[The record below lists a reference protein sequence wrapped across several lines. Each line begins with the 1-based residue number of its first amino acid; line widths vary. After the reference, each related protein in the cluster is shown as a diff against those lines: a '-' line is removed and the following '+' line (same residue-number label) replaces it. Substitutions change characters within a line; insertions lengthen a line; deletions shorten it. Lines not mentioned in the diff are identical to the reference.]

1 MSKKAQKILHKLFFK
16 TCFSAWTKSRQ
27 KQIPFFLQPAI
38 PPNLLDLIPPP
49 PTYPPSPPLLKQ
61 RKQLSSSSQFG
72 LQGGGTVASEATE
85 ETSRL
90 LMTDE
95 CDGSSLNRE
104 NGYAKLKK
112 NKNKVKA

>member
-1 MSKKAQKILHKLFFK
+1 VGVKNVCKCAYVIYGWS
-16 TCFSAWTKSRQ
+16 
-27 KQIPFFLQPAI
+27 
-38 PPNLLDLIPPP
+38 
-49 PTYPPSPPLLKQ
+49 
-61 RKQLSSSSQFG
+61 LSSSSQFA

-104 NGYAKLKK
+104 NGYAKLKR

>member
-1 MSKKAQKILHKLFFK
+1 MDKISSKPN
-16 TCFSAWTKSRQ
+16 T
-27 KQIPFFLQPAI
+27 FFLQPAI

-61 RKQLSSSSQFG
+61 RKQLSSQFG
-72 LQGGGTVASEATE
+72 FQGEATVASEATE

-112 NKNKVKA
+112 NKNKVKACVTIMCPNEELSSTMS

>member
-1 MSKKAQKILHKLFFK
+1 MDKISSKPN
-16 TCFSAWTKSRQ
+16 T
-27 KQIPFFLQPAI
+27 FFLQPAI

-112 NKNKVKA
+112 NKNKVKAW